1 MNKPQPAKWPFDPMQ
16 PGDHEPVPA
25 PAPQKAMNLFRRKA
39 MLGLVATLALA
50 ACATKEP
57 ETSRTTGEF
66 TSDAALT
73 ARVKSAIATDVGAR
87 TAAAINIETYRGV
100 VQLTGFADSRE
111 QAARAE
117 EAAKKVNGVRSVRN
131 DVRIKSTS

>member
-1 MNKPQPAKWPFDPMQ
+1 MNSS
-16 PGDHEPVPA
+16 
-25 PAPQKAMNLFRRKA
+25 RRQL
-39 MLGLVATLALA
+39 LGLAAALALTT
-50 ACATKEP
+50 CASKEP
-57 ETSRTTGEF
+57 ETKRTTGEF

-117 EAAKKVNGVRSVRN
+117 AAAKKVDGVRSVKN

>member
-1 MNKPQPAKWPFDPMQ
+1 
-16 PGDHEPVPA
+16 
-25 PAPQKAMNLFRRKA
+25 MNLFRRKA

-131 DVRIKSTS
+131 DVRVKSTS

>member
-1 MNKPQPAKWPFDPMQ
+1 MNAS
-16 PGDHEPVPA
+16 
-25 PAPQKAMNLFRRKA
+25 RRQL
-39 MLGLVATLALA
+39 LGLAAALALA
-50 ACATKEP
+50 ACASKEP
-57 ETSRTTGEF
+57 ETRRTTGEF

-117 EAAKKVNGVRSVRN
+117 EAAKKVDGVRSVKN

>member
-1 MNKPQPAKWPFDPMQ
+1 MNAK
-16 PGDHEPVPA
+16 HRNILSA
-25 PAPQKAMNLFRRKA
+25 A
-39 MLGLVATLALA
+39 LVTIAAALSG
-50 ACATKEP
+50 CATDKPAE
-57 ETSRTTGEF
+57 SRRTTGEF

-73 ARVKSAIATDVGAR
+73 AKVKSAIATDVGAR

-100 VQLTGFADSRE
+100 VQLTGFVDSRE

-117 EAAKKVNGVRSVRN
+117 AAAKKVSGVRSVKN